1 MIGEP
6 IPYFLGNDNLLL
18 LLFITNILGIA
29 YVFILNG
36 NSILQRIKS
45 LFYYSR
51 NSKPYNSQTHINRF
65 CNFILYSQT
74 VLLLSIITFA
84 YAGFARGE
92 LYPKEP
98 HIFVGIYLTFF
109 AAIIL
114 IKRLIYDIVN
124 LTLFTPQQQRDW
136 RDSYFFTLQLMGFM
150 LLPLTTAL
158 LIVPQIPQ
166 AICDIYLWTTA
177 IMCLFMLISRCKK
190 IIFNQKV
197 GFVDII
203 LYLCTLEILPTA
215 ALIKAVK
222 ELNIFLTI
230 NF

>member
-74 VLLLSIITFA
+74 VLLLSIITFS
-84 YAGFARGE
+84 GFTSRWTIPCSCKTVKAS
-92 LYPKEP
+92 
-98 HIFVGIYLTFF
+98 H
-109 AAIIL
+109 
-114 IKRLIYDIVN
+114 
-124 LTLFTPQQQRDW
+124 TP
-136 RDSYFFTLQLMGFM
+136 
-150 LLPLTTAL
+150 
-158 LIVPQIPQ
+158 
-166 AICDIYLWTTA
+166 
-177 IMCLFMLISRCKK
+177 
-190 IIFNQKV
+190 
-197 GFVDII
+197 
-203 LYLCTLEILPTA
+203 
-215 ALIKAVK
+215 
-222 ELNIFLTI
+222 
-230 NF
+230 